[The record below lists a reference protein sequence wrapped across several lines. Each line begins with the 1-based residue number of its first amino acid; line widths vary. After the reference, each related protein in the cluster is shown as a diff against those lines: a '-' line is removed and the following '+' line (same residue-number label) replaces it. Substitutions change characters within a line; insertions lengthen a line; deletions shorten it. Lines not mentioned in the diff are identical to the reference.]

1 LRWYKDTCFLGIQE
15 LRKINLKIRRFF
27 TNFIVLKLFNQ
38 KRNMK
43 LVIPFSVLVGVLLIN
58 SCKKVDDIEDP
69 LPANDLEVTVT
80 PYFGTQ
86 KLYLDSVYTTDENY
100 KMQFQEIR
108 FYTTYMKNGA
118 NSLSDVALFN
128 YKQTGNAFIKTT
140 GDIANFTSLT
150 ADLGIDSSR
159 NHADPSAFS
168 STNPLNIIT
177 ANDMHWGW
185 NPGYIFM
192 YIDAKID
199 TIPDGVTNLDH
210 FVSFHVGADQYKQS
224 LSFPT
229 VNWVKI
235 NSDLHRANLILDLK
249 KFIYQPVMLDLKNE
263 NISHTAVGQEAISQK
278 VIVNFANALRFE

>member
-1 LRWYKDTCFLGIQE
+1 
-15 LRKINLKIRRFF
+15 
-27 TNFIVLKLFNQ
+27 
-38 KRNMK
+38 MK
-43 LVIPFSVLVGVLLIN
+43 LIIPFSLLISLLFFN
-58 SCKKVDDIEDP
+58 SCDKADDIPDP
-69 LPANDLEVTVT
+69 IPSNELELTVT
-80 PYFGTQ
+80 PYFGVE

-108 FYTTYMKNGA
+108 FYMTYLKNGA
-118 NSLSDVALFN
+118 NLFSDVALFN
-128 YKQTGNAFIKTT
+128 FRQTQNTFIKMT
-140 GDIANFTSLT
+140 GEKSNFTSLV
-150 ADLGIDSSR
+150 ADLGVDSSR

-168 STNPLNIIT
+168 STNPLNIIN

-224 LSFPT
+224 LSFPV
-229 VNWVKI
+229 VNWTAVTSHL
-235 NSDLHRANLILDLK
+235 NRANLILDLK
-249 KFIYQPVMLDLKNE
+249 KFIYDPVILDLKNE

-278 VIVNFANALRFE
+278 VITNFANAFRFE